1 VRSFCLS
8 YKVRQAAGTGHDDR
22 HLPWK
27 VGLQE
32 HNDAPIRLG
41 LQSNGGR
48 WDEGLAPAF
57 PNLSPAARVLKA
69 MRTLMFLLLLTPA
82 VVQAQ
87 PALPD
92 IRFTVIDERGRP
104 LRPDRQPRFS
114 FILTADHPYLDD
126 PAGKQEGWSMSGEV
140 LRGGWRKRT
149 VYNVLECWC
158 TDRTVTLQHDGA
170 VMRLIFPD
178 DSRGQASLG

>member
-1 VRSFCLS
+1 
-8 YKVRQAAGTGHDDR
+8 
-22 HLPWK
+22 
-27 VGLQE
+27 
-32 HNDAPIRLG
+32 
-41 LQSNGGR
+41 
-48 WDEGLAPAF
+48 
-57 PNLSPAARVLKA
+57 
-69 MRTLMFLLLLTPA
+69 MRTLMFLLLLIPA

-114 FILTADHPYLDD
+114 FILTAEYPYLDD
-126 PAGKQEGWSMSGEV
+126 PAGKHEGWSMSGEV

-158 TDRTVTLQHDGA
+158 TDRRVTLQHDGA

-178 DSRGQASLG
+178 DHADKHRLVERGLGSGAPEVIPFRPGTVHLMDLLDDPVVLNVKRRMVRRAGLRK